1 LPYLD
6 YPEDRSQPNFRV
18 SFTTL
23 VFPLDLS
30 YRRSLVELRRYLI
43 VMSTA
48 IPEDMPAMEPPDGQ
62 VSNFDDPPSLH
73 AWTLGVG
80 ITCMALMTLAVA
92 IRTYTKAIILRE
104 MRHEDYVALV
114 ALVGFLAWGAIY
126 IYLSSIGLT
135 RDLWNI
141 RAMDM
146 SYLLYMANVFQ
157 IVYPIAMGAAKYFIC
172 VQLKR
177 IFCPSQSSRTAA
189 WWALQSLI
197 VATIMYYI
205 SCFFTFLFQCTPREK
220 IWNPAID
227 GTCIDNNAGVLSAG
241 LINLI
246 LDLGILIVPC
256 WALWHL
262 QLPMKR
268 KLGAISIFA
277 VGVFTCAIAAAGVAY
292 RIPLLTEANQ
302 TAEIARVGLWTF
314 AELAGTMIV
323 GCMPMFPRFYEHSI
337 IVQGPTSIFRS
348 VKSLLSTSSQI
359 TRETQVSKGSQF
371 SKGSRA
377 NKSTDR
383 IVITSQFT
391 MEDTRNESDYIE
403 LRDSEQQKSNWRT
416 FDAV

>member
-1 LPYLD
+1 LPYVD
-6 YPEDRSQPNFRV
+6 YPEDRSQPYFRV

-246 LDLGILIVPC
+246 LDLGGAQVP
-256 WALWHL
+256 
-262 QLPMKR
+262 P
-268 KLGAISIFA
+268 
-277 VGVFTCAIAAAGVAY
+277 
-292 RIPLLTEANQ
+292 N
-302 TAEIARVGLWTF
+302 
-314 AELAGTMIV
+314 
-323 GCMPMFPRFYEHSI
+323 
-337 IVQGPTSIFRS
+337 
-348 VKSLLSTSSQI
+348 
-359 TRETQVSKGSQF
+359 
-371 SKGSRA
+371 
-377 NKSTDR
+377 
-383 IVITSQFT
+383 
-391 MEDTRNESDYIE
+391 
-403 LRDSEQQKSNWRT
+403 
-416 FDAV
+416 